1 MTIQDIQ
8 QAHDLIRRLEADIKA
23 INTDFQIQCSVCM
36 HAENGAVLPGYACAD
51 DQDMIRLLSAQIMN
65 YGIERSWDIDALAS
79 FLDSLV
85 QSVGINYMSV
95 GQAVPNLKS

>member
-8 QAHDLIRRLEADIKA
+8 EAHELIRRLQADIKA

-36 HAENGAVLPGYACAD
+36 HDESGAVLPGYTCAD

-65 YGIERSWDIDALAS
+65 YGVERGWDIDALAN
-79 FLDSLV
+79 FLDGLV
-85 QSVGINYMSV
+85 KSVGINYMSI